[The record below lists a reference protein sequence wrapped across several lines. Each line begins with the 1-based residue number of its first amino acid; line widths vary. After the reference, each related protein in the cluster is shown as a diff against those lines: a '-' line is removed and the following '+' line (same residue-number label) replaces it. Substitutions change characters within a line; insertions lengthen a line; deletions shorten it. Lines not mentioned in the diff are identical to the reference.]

1 MTGRLF
7 TNPFMKRFL
16 VTVLCLF
23 ACAAAPVFADDWKP
37 IDPAHLVMKAPT
49 VEKDAD
55 AEVIFWEVRVQ
66 DEFDGGDLRSVER
79 HYVRIKVFTERG
91 KESQSKVDIAYRN
104 RGKISDIAGR
114 TIKPDGTITELKKD
128 SVFERTIVKAGD
140 IKVKVKSFAMPAVE
154 PGCII
159 EYRWKETRDIAFYMR
174 LHFQRAI
181 PVQMVKYYLKPL
193 SLPGLNLGMRSMS
206 FRVDFDRFVKEKDGY
221 YSVQQN
227 NVPAFHEEPRMPP
240 EDQVRPWMLVYYSKD
255 RKLAPAE
262 FWQEYGK
269 EVYEEFKGAM
279 KPNDEVRKTAA
290 EIVGD
295 ASTPDQK
302 LDRLYEFCR
311 TKMKNINDDAN
322 GMTPDDRAKLKDN
335 RSPADTL
342 KRGMGK
348 GKDLNLLFG
357 AFASALGF
365 DARVANL
372 ADRSDIFFDVNIP
385 DDYFLQ
391 FYIIAVKVGEA
402 WRFYDASRPYI
413 LPGMLQWQFEGQQAL
428 ISDAKKPTFVST
440 PLAGPDKSLQKR
452 TANLVLSE
460 DGTIEGDVRIEYTGH
475 SGAERKEYNDDESP
489 AKREE
494 TLRDMIKGRMS
505 TAELSNIKIE
515 NVTDRAKP
523 FIYSFHVRVP
533 GYAQRTGKRL
543 FLQPEFFQRGIG
555 PLFPTSERKHSVY
568 FHYPWSE
575 DDTVEIS
582 LPAGFAL
589 DNADAPDGFTAS
601 NVGKY
606 EVHIGVTT
614 DKKALLYQRKFFFGA
629 NGNLVF
635 LQPSYPQLKLIFDAV
650 HERDNHT
657 ITLKQGQ

>member
-7 TNPFMKRFL
+7 KNRFSM
-16 VTVLCLF
+16 VVLCLF
-23 ACAAAPVFADDWKP
+23 AGAAAPVLADDWKP
-37 IDPAHLVMKAPT
+37 IDPAHLALKAPT

-66 DEFDGGDLRSVER
+66 DEVDGYDIRSVER
-79 HYVRIKVFTERG
+79 HYLRIKVFTERG
-91 KESQSKVDIAYRN
+91 KESQSKVEIPYRGTG
-104 RGKISDIAGR
+104 RISDIAGR
-114 TIKPDGTITELKKD
+114 TIKSDGTIIELKKD
-128 SVFERTIVKAGD
+128 AVFDRTVVKSGD
-140 IKVKVKSFAMPAVE
+140 RKVKVKSFAMPAVE

-174 LHFQRAI
+174 VHFQRSI
-181 PVQMVKYYLKPL
+181 PIQVVKYYLKPL
-193 SLPGLNLGMRSMS
+193 SLPGLPYGMRTMS
-206 FRVDFDRFVKEKDGY
+206 FRVNFDKFVKEKDGF
-221 YSVQQN
+221 YSVTQT

-240 EDQVRPWMLVYYSKD
+240 EDQVRSWMLVYYSKD
-255 RKLAPAE
+255 RKVAPAE
-262 FWQEYGK
+262 FWQQYGK
-269 EVYEEFKGAM
+269 EVYEQFKGEM
-279 KPNDEVRKTAA
+279 KTNDEVRKTAA

-311 TKMKNINDDAN
+311 TKMKNVNDDAN

-335 RSPADTL
+335 KSPADTL
-342 KRGMGK
+342 KRGMGT
-348 GKDLNLLFG
+348 GKDLNMLFG

-391 FYIIAVKVGEA
+391 FYIVAVKVGEG
-402 WRFYDASRPYI
+402 WHFYDASRPYVP
-413 LPGMLQWQFEGQQAL
+413 PGMLQWQYEGQEAL
-428 ISDAKKPTFVST
+428 ISDSKKPTFVMT
-440 PLAGPDKSLQKR
+440 PLTEPEKSLQRR
-452 TANLVLSE
+452 TAKLVLSE

-475 SGAERKEYNDDESP
+475 AGAERKEYDDDDSP
-489 AKREE
+489 TQREE
-494 TLRDMIKGRMS
+494 TLRNGIRGRMS

-515 NVTDRAKP
+515 NVTDRVKP
-523 FIYSFHVRVP
+523 FVYSFHVRVP
-533 GYAQRTGKRL
+533 GYGQRTGKRL
-543 FLQPEFFQRGIG
+543 FLQPEFFERGIE
-555 PLFPTSERKHSVY
+555 PLFPTSERKHAVY
-568 FHYPWSE
+568 FHYGWSE

-582 LPAGFAL
+582 LPAGFTL
-589 DNADAPDGFTAS
+589 DNADAPEGFTAS
-601 NVGKY
+601 RVSKY
-606 EVHIGVTT
+606 DVHISLTG
-614 DKKALLYQRKFFFGA
+614 DKKTLIYQRKFFFGA

-635 LQPSYPQLKLIFDAV
+635 PQTSYPQLKMIFDVV

>member
-7 TNPFMKRFL
+7 KNRFSM
-16 VTVLCLF
+16 VVLCLF
-23 ACAAAPVFADDWKP
+23 AGAAAPVFADDWKP
-37 IDPAHLVMKAPT
+37 IDPAHLAMKAPT

-66 DEFDGGDLRSVER
+66 DEVDGYDIRSVER
-79 HYVRIKVFTERG
+79 HYLRIKVFTERG
-91 KESQSKVDIAYRN
+91 KESQSTVEIPYRGTG
-104 RGKISDIAGR
+104 RISEIAGR
-114 TIKPDGTITELKKD
+114 TIKSDGTIIELKKD
-128 SVFERTIVKAGD
+128 AVFDRTIVKSGD
-140 IKVKVKSFAMPAVE
+140 RKVKVKSFAMPAVE

-174 LHFQRAI
+174 VHFQRSI
-181 PVQMVKYYLKPL
+181 PIQVVKYYLKPL
-193 SLPGLNLGMRSMS
+193 SLPGLPYGMRTMS
-206 FRVDFDRFVKEKDGY
+206 FRVSFDKFVKEKDGF
-221 YSVQQN
+221 YSVQQT

-240 EDQVRPWMLVYYSKD
+240 EDQVRSWMLVYYSKD
-255 RKLAPAE
+255 RKVAPAE
-262 FWQEYGK
+262 FWQQYGK
-269 EVYEEFKGAM
+269 EVYEQFKGEM

-311 TKMKNINDDAN
+311 TKMKNVNDDAN
-322 GMTPDDRAKLKDN
+322 GMTPDDRAKLKEN
-335 RSPADTL
+335 KSPADTL
-342 KRGMGK
+342 KRGMGT
-348 GKDLNLLFG
+348 GKDLNMLFG

-391 FYIIAVKVGEA
+391 FYIVAVKVGEG
-402 WRFYDASRPYI
+402 WHFYDASKPYVS
-413 LPGMLQWQFEGQQAL
+413 PGMLQWQYEGQEAL
-428 ISDAKKPTFVST
+428 ISDSKKPTFVMT
-440 PLAGPDKSLQKR
+440 PLTEPEKSLQRR
-452 TANLVLSE
+452 TAKLVLSE

-475 SGAERKEYNDDESP
+475 AGAERKEYDDDDSP
-489 AKREE
+489 TQREE
-494 TLRDMIKGRMS
+494 TLRNGIKRRMS

-515 NVTDRAKP
+515 NVTDRVKP
-523 FIYSFHVRVP
+523 FVYSFHVRVP
-533 GYAQRTGKRL
+533 GYGQRTGKRL
-543 FLQPEFFQRGIG
+543 FLQPEFFERGIE
-555 PLFPTSERKHSVY
+555 PLFPTSERKHAVY
-568 FHYPWSE
+568 FHYGWSE

-589 DNADAPDGFTAS
+589 DNADAPEGFTAS
-601 NVGKY
+601 RVSKY
-606 EVHIGVTT
+606 DVHIGLTD
-614 DKKALLYQRKFFFGA
+614 DKKTLIYQRKFFFGA

-635 LQPSYPQLKLIFDAV
+635 PQTSYPQLKMIFDVV